1 MKNLE
6 SAASSWRKQNGYV
19 GRGGVVVLHEGKV
32 QSWVNVLRN
41 PEHWAPG
48 CIAIDEAGKSWI
60 TIAGTERDGALM
72 WLPRDPIA

>member
-1 MKNLE
+1 MASLE
-6 SAASSWRKQNGYV
+6 DLARAWRERRGYV
-19 GRGGVVVLHEGKV
+19 GRGGVIILYEGEV

-48 CIAIDEAGKSWI
+48 CIAIDETGQSWM